1 MKTKVLHIT
10 DSFGGASWLFNLLL
24 HTRVSL
30 CVIAAENF
38 VQGEFCNKDF
48 EYLENPFTRLKKY
61 ERSLNKYSIDI
72 FEKSLLYLVCILWAN
87 FNRHIKRRLD
97 AGEINIVHAHFAPV
111 ACRYV
116 KLIKKYNIPFIVSFY
131 GYDYESVPYNDKNY
145 YKKYNELFNDADLFL
160 CEGPHGASI
169 LAKLGCP
176 VSKIKVVKLGIEIN
190 KIQYYKREK
199 RESSLQLIQIASL
212 RQKKGHYFTLN
223 AFKMALETCP
233 NMHLTLIGN
242 GDAQIK
248 LYIEEFIKSNGY
260 ENKIAFLN
268 SIDYKTIHDYFKGFD
283 VFIHPSC
290 YAKDMDCEGGAPIV
304 ILDAQA
310 TGLPVIATSHC
321 DIASEV
327 IDGKTGL
334 LTPEMNIED
343 LANSIIRFYSMDNN
357 EYIYF
362 SENARKHVEEEYNIE
377 KNSKYLSDIYFN
389 LLIK

>member
-1 MKTKVLHIT
+1 
-10 DSFGGASWLFNLLL
+10 
-24 HTRVSL
+24 
-30 CVIAAENF
+30 
-38 VQGEFCNKDF
+38 
-48 EYLENPFTRLKKY
+48 
-61 ERSLNKYSIDI
+61 
-72 FEKSLLYLVCILWAN
+72 
-87 FNRHIKRRLD
+87 
-97 AGEINIVHAHFAPV
+97 
-111 ACRYV
+111 
-116 KLIKKYNIPFIVSFY
+116 
-131 GYDYESVPYNDKNY
+131 
-145 YKKYNELFNDADLFL
+145 
-160 CEGPHGASI
+160 
-169 LAKLGCP
+169 
-176 VSKIKVVKLGIEIN
+176 
-190 KIQYYKREK
+190 
-199 RESSLQLIQIASL
+199 
-212 RQKKGHYFTLN
+212 
-223 AFKMALETCP
+223 MALETCP